1 MRQPGTA
8 AGPKGKHR
16 IKFPIHPF
24 HAGKAK
30 QRRQR
35 KRPRLRIGKRQGK
48 PLRFRPVQRPAPRQ
62 PPGPAGVPPFAGP
75 APPPSA
81 SPPGD
86 ADRRASPRKRPAPP
100 GRLLAARPPAAA
112 ARPERG
118 CALAS
123 AGRPPAGRCPAGPGL
138 PSRRGNLY
146 RAPFRPRAA
155 LPRTAPG
162 RRSPR
167 RSASPVRRPVK
178 TAPHKRPPSPPFPSI
193 LCGAGGEMRC
203 KTVDRSA
210 DACYTVCDLKTIGA
224 GKMRK

>member
-16 IKFPIHPF
+16 IKFPSHPF

-30 QRRQR
+30 QRCQR

-48 PLRFRPVQRPAPRQ
+48 PLRFRPVQRP
-62 PPGPAGVPPFAGP
+62 PP
-75 APPPSA
+75 A
-81 SPPGD
+81 SRPGQQGFPH
-86 ADRRASPRKRPAPP
+86 SP
-100 GRLLAARPPAAA
+100 GRRLLPVPALRGMRTAGRARGKGQLRPGAA

-118 CALAS
+118 CASAS
-123 AGRPPAGRCPAGPGL
+123 VGRPPAGRCPAGPGL

>member
-48 PLRFRPVQRPAPRQ
+48 PLRFRPVQRPPPASRPGQQGFPHSPGRRLLPVPALRGMRTAGRARGKGQLRPGACWRPGPLPPQLVQREGAPQLQPAVLRQEGAQQGPASRPAEVTFIEPLSFLGQLGRAPR
-62 PPGPAGVPPFAGP
+62 
-75 APPPSA
+75 
-81 SPPGD
+81 
-86 ADRRASPRKRPAPP
+86 
-100 GRLLAARPPAAA
+100 PAAA
-112 ARPERG
+112 LLDGQP
-118 CALAS
+118 ALS
-123 AGRPPAGRCPAGPGL
+123 AGQ
-138 PSRRGNLY
+138 
-146 RAPFRPRAA
+146 
-155 LPRTAPG
+155 
-162 RRSPR
+162 
-167 RSASPVRRPVK
+167 
-178 TAPHKRPPSPPFPSI
+178 RPPSPPFPSI

-210 DACYTVCDLKTIGA
+210 DACYTVCKLKTIGA

>member
-48 PLRFRPVQRPAPRQ
+48 PLRFRPVQRPPPASRPGQQGFPHSPGRRLLPVPALRGMRTAGRARGKGQ
-62 PPGPAGVPPFAGP
+62 LRPGACWRPGPLPPQLVQREGAPQLQSAVLRQEGAQQGP
-75 APPPSA
+75 AS
-81 SPPGD
+81 
-86 ADRRASPRKRPAPP
+86 RPAEVTFIEPLSVL
-100 GRLLAARPPAAA
+100 GQL
-112 ARPERG
+112 
-118 CALAS
+118 C
-123 AGRPPAGRCPAGPGL
+123 
-138 PSRRGNLY
+138 
-146 RAPFRPRAA
+146 
-155 LPRTAPG
+155 PRTAPG

-178 TAPHKRPPSPPFPSI
+178 TAPHKRPPFSALSFYS
-193 LCGAGGEMRC
+193 MRS
-203 KTVDRSA
+203 R
-210 DACYTVCDLKTIGA
+210 G
-224 GKMRK
+224 